1 MAKEWVE
8 RDRLTLITFLEDYRT
23 AYCLRDIDY
32 INKVFS
38 NDAYIIVGKVLQQ
51 SKKKYNDNNELID
64 TEGKVVYTQLSKQEY
79 LVNFKKSFLSK
90 EFVNIRFDDCNVAK
104 GYNAK
109 DGIYAVQV
117 RQLYY
122 SNNYSDD
129 GILTLAIDMR
139 NDVNPLVRVRVWQV
153 ERDVNYT
160 SEQMIE
166 RTVST
171 EGSISVN

>member
-1 MAKEWVE
+1 
-8 RDRLTLITFLEDYRT
+8 
-23 AYCLRDIDY
+23 
-32 INKVFS
+32 
-38 NDAYIIVGKVLQQ
+38 
-51 SKKKYNDNNELID
+51 
-64 TEGKVVYTQLSKQEY
+64 
-79 LVNFKKSFLSK
+79 
-90 EFVNIRFDDCNVAK
+90 VAK